1 MKKVGIITDSG
12 ASLEYMH
19 FKHNIK
25 VAGIPINFGED
36 VLLDGTDTNAYTFY
50 DLIEN
55 SEVIPSTSAPFPSE
69 IIRCVKECVEEGC
82 TDVVYIPLST
92 GLSAYGNNLFAV
104 GDMYAKGVN
113 FHVFPCRTT
122 GVMQAHIA
130 KYAEILASI
139 NYEPEQIIEELKK
152 MQDNAFAF
160 FAVDNL
166 KYLVKNGRLGAAA
179 GFIGGLM
186 KIKPIIFLGDD
197 TGLLKVHE
205 KVRTL
210 KKAVRREYEL
220 VLEKIQDSKEIILLA
235 QDTARPEEI
244 KKMLEEIKEKISC
257 NIVSVGYA
265 PISPCIGAHTGAGLL
280 GLGAITIDNLLEKEE
295 LIKAIKNI

>member
-1 MKKVGIITDSG
+1 MKVGIITDSG
-12 ASLEYMH
+12 ASLEYIQ

-25 VAGIPINFGED
+25 VAGIPINFGEK
-36 VLLDGTDTNAYTFY
+36 VLLDGVDTNALEFY
-50 DLIEN
+50 PLID
-55 SEVIPSTSAPFPSE
+55 SSDIIPSTSAPFPSE

-92 GLSAYGNNLFAV
+92 GLSAYGNNLFAI
-104 GDMYAKGVN
+104 GDMYAKGLN

-122 GVMQAHIA
+122 GVMQAHLA
-130 KYAEILASI
+130 KYAEVLSEL
-139 NYEPEQIIEELKK
+139 NYEPEEIIKELSI
-152 MQDNAFAF
+152 MQDNAFAY

-166 KYLVKNGRLGAAA
+166 KYLVKNGRLSSAA

-210 KKAVRREYEL
+210 KKAISREYEL
-220 VLEKIQDSKEIILLA
+220 VLDKISNSKEIILLA
-235 QDTARPEEI
+235 QDTSRPNEI
-244 KKMLEEIKEKISC
+244 NVMLDELKSQIKC
-257 NIVSVGYA
+257 QIVSVGYA
-265 PISPCIGAHTGAGLL
+265 PISPCIGAHTGSGLL
-280 GLGAITIDNLLEKEE
+280 GLGAITIDNLKEKEA
-295 LIKAIKNI
+295 LKKALQNLK

>member
-19 FKHNIK
+19 FEHNIK
-25 VAGIPINFGED
+25 VAGIPINYGET
-36 VLLDGTDTNAYTFY
+36 VLLDGKDTNAYTFY
-50 DLIEN
+50 DMIEY
-55 SEVIPSTSAPFPSE
+55 SDVIPSTSAPFPSE
-69 IIRCVKECVEEGC
+69 IIRCVKECVAEGC

-92 GLSAYGNNLFAV
+92 GLSAYGNNLFAI

-122 GVMQAHIA
+122 GVMQAHLAI
-130 KYAEILASI
+130 YAEVLA
-139 NYEPEQIIEELKK
+139 NLKYDPVDIIEELKV

-160 FAVDNL
+160 FVVDNL
-166 KYLVKNGRLGAAA
+166 KYLVKNGRLSAAA

-210 KKAVRREYEL
+210 KKAIIREYDL
-220 VLEKIQDSKEIILLA
+220 VLSKIQSSKEVILLA
-235 QDTARPEEI
+235 QDTARPVEI
-244 KKMLEEIKEKISC
+244 KNMLEELKEKVTAE
-257 NIVSVGYA
+257 IVGYGYA
-265 PISPCIGAHTGAGLL
+265 PITPCIGAHTGAGLL
-280 GLGAITIDNLLEKEE
+280 GLGAITIDNLKEKEALKLK
-295 LIKAIKNI
+295 LIKE

>member
-25 VAGIPINFGED
+25 VAGIPINFGEE
-36 VLLDGTDTNAYTFY
+36 VLLDGKDTNAYTFY
-50 DLIEN
+50 DMIDK
-55 SEVIPSTSAPFPSE
+55 SDIIPSTSAPFPSE
-69 IIRCVKECVEEGC
+69 IFRCVKECVEDGC

-92 GLSAYGNNLFAV
+92 GLSGYGNNLLAM
-104 GDMYAKGVN
+104 GQMYAKGVN
-113 FHVFPCRTT
+113 FHTFPCRTT
-122 GVMQAHIA
+122 GVMQAHLAI
-130 KYAEILASI
+130 YAEILANK
-139 NYEPEQIIEELKK
+139 NYEPEAIIEELKI

-210 KKAVRREYEL
+210 KKAVKRQYEL
-220 VLEKIQDSKEIILLA
+220 VLDKIQNSKEIILLA
-235 QDTARPEEI
+235 QDTSRPEEI
-244 KKMLEEIKEKISC
+244 KKMIENIKSQINAEII
-257 NIVSVGYA
+257 SVGYA
-265 PISPCIGAHTGAGLL
+265 PISPCIGAHTGSGLL
-280 GLGAITIDNLLEKEE
+280 GLGAITIDNLKEKEE
-295 LIKAIKNI
+295 LIKKLKNM